1 MVRTNKIVAGARQA
15 AAFARGECDHQW
27 LHKKSKTRKGVWIR
41 HCRKCGVRV
50 TEFARPT
57 ELK

>member
-1 MVRTNKIVAGARQA
+1 MPRKNKIVTGAKQA

-27 LHKKSKTRKGVWIR
+27 IHKKSKTTKDVWIR

-50 TEFARPT
+50 TDFGRPT
-57 ELK
+57 EPK